1 MYAPTKRVSAEKF
14 KVIEL
19 FLKGLELY
27 RKRKWDDAIKYFEEA
42 LKIDPKDG
50 PSKTFLERC
59 KYYKEN
65 DPGPEWDGVFTMTT
79 K

>member
-1 MYAPTKRVSAEKF
+1 MYAPTKRVSQEKL
-14 KVIEL
+14 KAIEL
-19 FLKGLELY
+19 FHKGLELY
-27 RKRKWDDAIKYFEEA
+27 RKREWEDAIKYFEEA
-42 LKIDPKDG
+42 IKIDSNDG

-65 DPGPEWDGVFTMTT
+65 DPGEGWDGVFTMTT